1 MKAYDRA
8 EIRNGILLNS
18 CQAFLKM
25 SRKTLIISP
34 DLSGLLRF
42 YEPYASNDETID
54 SMNPYLMFD
63 RLEDRLRRDTYLC
76 P

>member
-1 MKAYDRA
+1 MSVTAK
-8 EIRNGILLNS
+8 IINGETQEKMS

-25 SRKTLIISP
+25 SRKTLSISP

-54 SMNPYLMFD
+54 SINPYLMFD
-63 RLEDRLRRDTYLC
+63 RLEGRLRRDTYLC